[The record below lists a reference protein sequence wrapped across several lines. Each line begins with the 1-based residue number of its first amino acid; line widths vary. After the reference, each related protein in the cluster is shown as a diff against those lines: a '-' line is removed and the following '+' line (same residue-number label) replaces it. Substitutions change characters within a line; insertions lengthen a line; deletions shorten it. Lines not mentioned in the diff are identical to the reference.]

1 MADVFVPLNR
11 FQSVIA
17 ELTGEEDNIYNTPS
31 GVSTIVLSAQL
42 TNTGNQTQPVTILI
56 KSNKD
61 LPVAQFGTY
70 YSGSSFVSESLSI
83 SYLSG
88 SFESASALLDLNKS
102 FLQNEVYSYL
112 TFQNNL
118 LEEPLTLSET
128 TYKGDI
134 GDAVDAISYDITN
147 DTTLRTKKAADAY
160 YDKNGVS
167 LIATGQVSASVDAL
181 NYSNTLINQIL
192 LNQSVTGS
200 ELVSR
205 LYQTAVTQSFNDYTF
220 GELEYSSSLYV
231 INNLYTTIINN
242 IESPVLVEQPA
253 VDLIKDVDVPAKD
266 SLSPVVAGKLVLEE
280 NYGLIVSASTDIKV
294 ILSLLESANE

>member
-70 YSGSSFVSESLSI
+70 YSGSSFISESLSI

-88 SFESASALLDLNKS
+88 SFESASALLNLNKS

-160 YDKNGVS
+160 YDKNGIS

-200 ELVSR
+200 EVVSR

>member
-17 ELTGEEDNIYNTPS
+17 ELTGEEDNIYNTPA

-42 TNTGNQTQPVTILI
+42 TNTGEETHPVTILV
-56 KSNKD
+56 KSNRD
-61 LPVAQFGTY
+61 LPVPQFDSY
-70 YSGSSFVSESLSI
+70 YSGSSFISESLSI
-83 SYLSG
+83 AYFSG
-88 SFESASALLDLNKS
+88 SFESASALLNLNKTFIQS
-102 FLQNEVYSYL
+102 EVYSYL
-112 TFQNNL
+112 NFQNNL

-128 TYKGDI
+128 EYKNDI
-134 GDAVDAISYDITN
+134 GTAIDAITYDITN
-147 DTTLRTKKAADAY
+147 NITLRTKKAADAY
-160 YDKNGVS
+160 YDKNGTS

-181 NYSNTLINQIL
+181 EYSNTIINQIL

-200 ELVSR
+200 EFVSR
-205 LYQTAVTQSFNDYTF
+205 LYQTVVTQSFNDYTF

-231 INNLYTTIINN
+231 IDNLYTTIIDN
-242 IESPVLVEQPA
+242 IVNPVLVEQPSI
-253 VDLIKDVDVPAKD
+253 DLIKNVDVPAKD

>member
-17 ELTGEEDNIYNTPS
+17 ELTGEEDNIYNTPA

-42 TNTGNQTQPVTILI
+42 TNTGNQTQPVTILV

-70 YSGSSFVSESLSI
+70 YSGSSFISESLSI
-83 SYLSG
+83 AYLSG
-88 SFESASALLDLNKS
+88 SFESASALLDLNRS
-102 FLQNEVYSYL
+102 FVENEVYSYL
-112 TFQNNL
+112 IFQNNL

-128 TYKGDI
+128 TYKGDTV
-134 GDAVDAISYDITN
+134 DAIDAISYDITN
-147 DTTLRTKKAADAY
+147 NTTLRTKKAADAY
-160 YDKNGVS
+160 YDKNGIS

-200 ELVSR
+200 EFVSR
-205 LYQTAVTQSFNDYTF
+205 LYQTTFTQSFNDYTF
-220 GELEYSSSLYV
+220 SELEYSSSLYV